1 MKKAFRIQKVEISP
15 PLKQSFAQ
23 RVTNDRPWKAEY
35 MEVLLHSSKRGTG
48 KAVKNC
54 EVHLFSVSCFLS
66 IKLPTSCVIS
76 TASHHCSAEQKFP
89 SVASIFLKGFEQ
101 VERAKRLQGE
111 ILPLGWKLPIELSG
125 TE

>member
-1 MKKAFRIQKVEISP
+1 MRKVFCIQNSDSP

-23 RVTNDRPWKAEY
+23 CVTNDRPCIAEY

-66 IKLPTSCVIS
+66 IMLPTSCVIS
-76 TASHHCSAEQKFP
+76 TESHRCSAEHKFP
-89 SVASIFLKGFEQ
+89 SVASISQ
-101 VERAKRLQGE
+101 RL
-111 ILPLGWKLPIELSG
+111 
-125 TE
+125 